1 MHRNDNSLNSSSK
14 QLNFNLTDIGKKTKK
29 AVDII
34 FVIAVFLFIASYA
47 CKLTMSYFP
56 IIDTLYV
63 SGTIG
68 LSIIALYRVFFAY
81 FEDKKKVVLP
91 LLAIVFGAVFNY
103 VTGNNIVLLAAT
115 AAIAGMGVSADKIL
129 ISGIC
134 GNLVM
139 ICNNIY
145 VTLMSGYGLFVAD
158 NQERQYIFL
167 GDNTFSVSKMNNF
180 SSTDFGAHYFWIIA
194 PYLWVRGKKITWG
207 EIFGLAGLNIF
218 IYTLTAAKTALLCIF
233 ILIFCAFVMKI
244 WPLISK
250 NIKPKATEAKENIF
264 VRIFNV
270 CVKFSYV
277 IFSAFC
283 ILFSALFTV
292 SSPLFMTLNDLLH
305 RRLSLAKRGMLEHG
319 IHLFSSGIQNYGMDS
334 SADGFYNFLD
344 CSYINLLILYG
355 VLVLLFY
362 LLCMTSIQ
370 IKHKKYIYGAVIL
383 AVCAISCIEEH
394 HLAELPYNMFMLIV
408 FADFDI
414 DKKLN
419 PPVDKKIKNIN
430 LSNILN
436 LSCFGFCAVFIAM
449 SVMNYYSKYK
459 VVKELDRLDSRAGE
473 IFMAVQSNIDTL
485 TADGSWETITS
496 DMESCDYGQKI
507 TRFGDFADVT
517 GVHWHE
523 VNLDP
528 KVHSFYA
535 VSYDS
540 LIPESSASIVDIML
554 SDNVKALIGS
564 GSVIIEYD
572 VITGKLYSVWYCEST
587 GCYAFDEGRRA
598 DRAGR
603 LKDDVSRVEGY
614 YTGNIYG

>member
-383 AVCAISCIEEH
+383 AVCAFSCIEEH
-394 HLAELPYNMFMLIV
+394 HLAELPYNMFMLIL

-419 PPVDKKIKNIN
+419 PPVDKKIKNIK
-430 LSNILN
+430 N

-459 VVKELDRLDSRAGE
+459 AVKELDRLDSRAGE
-473 IFMAVQSNIDTL
+473 IYMAVQSNIDTL

-540 LIPESSASIVDIML
+540 LIPESSASIIDIML

>member
-1 MHRNDNSLNSSSK
+1 MSKSSN
-14 QLNFNLTDIGKKTKK
+14 QLNIDITYIGTKTKK
-29 AVDII
+29 AVDIL
-34 FVIAVFLFIASYA
+34 FVIAVFLFIGSYA

-81 FEDKKKVVLP
+81 FEDRKKVVLP

-158 NQERQYIFL
+158 NQERQYILL

-244 WPLISK
+244 WPFISK
-250 NIKPKATEAKENIF
+250 RNKTQASGTKAKETICAK
-264 VRIFNV
+264 IFNI
-270 CVKFSYV
+270 CVKYSFVFFASISIFFS
-277 IFSAFC
+277 F
-283 ILFSALFTV
+283 LFTCK
-292 SSPLFMTLNDLLH
+292 SPLLLKINEVVH
-305 RRLSLAKRGMLEHG
+305 RRLSLGKRGILEHG

-355 VLVLLFY
+355 ALVLIY
-362 LLCMTSIQ
+362 YMICMTSIQ
-370 IKHKKYIYGAVIL
+370 IKHKKYLYGAAIL
-383 AVCAISCIEEH
+383 AVCALSCVEEH
-394 HLAELPYNMFMLIV
+394 HLCELPYNMFMLIL
-408 FADFDI
+408 FADFEI
-414 DKKLN
+414 DKKIN
-419 PPVDKKIKNIN
+419 TVAEKKIKNIN
-430 LSNILN
+430 LGNILN
-436 LSCFGFCAVFIAM
+436 LSCFGLCAVFIFA
-449 SVMNYYSKYK
+449 SVLNYYPKYK
-459 VVKELDRLDSRAGE
+459 AVKELDRLDSRAGE
-473 IFMAVQSNIDTL
+473 IYMAVQYNIDNL
-485 TADGSWETITS
+485 TADGTWAAMIS
-496 DMESCDYGQKI
+496 DMDSADYGQKI
-507 TRFGDFADVT
+507 SIFGDFADVT
-517 GVHWHE
+517 GVSWHE

-540 LIPESSASIVDIML
+540 LIPDSSASIVDLML
-554 SDNVKALIGS
+554 SDDVKALIGN

-572 VITGKLYSVWYCEST
+572 VITGKLYSVWYCETT
-587 GCYAFDEGRRA
+587 GCFAFDEGRRS

-603 LKDDVSRVEGY
+603 LKSDVSRVEGY
-614 YTGNIYG
+614 FTGYLYG

>member
-1 MHRNDNSLNSSSK
+1 MNSSK
-14 QLNFNLTDIGKKTKK
+14 QLNFSLTDIGKKTKK

-81 FEDKKKVVLP
+81 FEDRKKVVLP

-158 NQERQYIFL
+158 NQERQYVLL

-250 NIKPKATEAKENIF
+250 NTKPKATEA
-264 VRIFNV
+264 
-270 CVKFSYV
+270 
-277 IFSAFC
+277 
-283 ILFSALFTV
+283 
-292 SSPLFMTLNDLLH
+292 
-305 RRLSLAKRGMLEHG
+305 
-319 IHLFSSGIQNYGMDS
+319 
-334 SADGFYNFLD
+334 
-344 CSYINLLILYG
+344 
-355 VLVLLFY
+355 
-362 LLCMTSIQ
+362 
-370 IKHKKYIYGAVIL
+370 
-383 AVCAISCIEEH
+383 
-394 HLAELPYNMFMLIV
+394 
-408 FADFDI
+408 
-414 DKKLN
+414 
-419 PPVDKKIKNIN
+419 
-430 LSNILN
+430 
-436 LSCFGFCAVFIAM
+436 
-449 SVMNYYSKYK
+449 
-459 VVKELDRLDSRAGE
+459 
-473 IFMAVQSNIDTL
+473 
-485 TADGSWETITS
+485 
-496 DMESCDYGQKI
+496 
-507 TRFGDFADVT
+507 
-517 GVHWHE
+517 
-523 VNLDP
+523 
-528 KVHSFYA
+528 
-535 VSYDS
+535 
-540 LIPESSASIVDIML
+540 
-554 SDNVKALIGS
+554 
-564 GSVIIEYD
+564 
-572 VITGKLYSVWYCEST
+572 
-587 GCYAFDEGRRA
+587 
-598 DRAGR
+598 
-603 LKDDVSRVEGY
+603 
-614 YTGNIYG
+614 

>member
-1 MHRNDNSLNSSSK
+1 MSSSG
-14 QLNFNLTDIGKKTKK
+14 QNSINLTDIGKKTKK
-29 AVDII
+29 AVDIL

-81 FEDKKKVVLP
+81 FEDRKKVVLP

-103 VTGNNIVLLAAT
+103 VTGNNIVLLTAT

-158 NQERQYIFL
+158 NQERQYILL

-250 NIKPKATEAKENIF
+250 NTKSKMAGTEVKESIF
-264 VRIFNV
+264 VKLFNI
-270 CVKFSYV
+270 CIKYSFV
-277 IFSAFC
+277 IFASISIF
-283 ILFSALFTV
+283 FSCLFTC
-292 SSPLFMTLNDLLH
+292 SSPLLLRINEVVH
-305 RRLSLAKRGMLEHG
+305 RRLSLGKRGILEHG
-319 IHLFSSGIQNYGMDS
+319 IHLFASGIQNYGMDS

-383 AVCAISCIEEH
+383 AVCAFSCIEEH

-408 FADFDI
+408 FADFNV
-414 DKKLN
+414 DKKIN
-419 PPVDKKIKNIN
+419 PAGDKKIKNLN

-436 LSCFGFCAVFIAM
+436 LSCLGLCAIFIAM
-449 SVMNYYSKYK
+449 SFLNYYPKYK
-459 VVKELDRLDSRAGE
+459 AVKELDRLDNRAGD
-473 IFMAVQSNIDTL
+473 IYMAVQSNIDTL
-485 TADGSWETITS
+485 IADGTWSEKTS
-496 DMESCDYGQKI
+496 GMDSNEFGHKISKLDY
-507 TRFGDFADVT
+507 FADVT
-517 GVHWHE
+517 GVNWHE
-523 VNLDP
+523 VNSDP

-540 LIPESSASIVDIML
+540 LIPESSASIVDLML

-587 GCYAFDEGRRA
+587 GCYVIEGGRRA

-603 LKDDVSRVEGY
+603 LKSDVSRIEGY
-614 YTGNIYG
+614 YTGNVYG